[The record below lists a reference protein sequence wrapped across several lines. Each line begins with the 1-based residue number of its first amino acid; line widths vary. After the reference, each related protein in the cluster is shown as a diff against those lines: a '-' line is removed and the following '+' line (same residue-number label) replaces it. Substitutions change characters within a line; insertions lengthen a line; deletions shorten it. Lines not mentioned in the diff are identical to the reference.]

1 MLPILLQN
9 LRYAIRQLLNRP
21 GFTLFAVLSLAIG
34 IAASTTLFSVVNTF
48 LFAPV
53 SGIGT
58 QTTVV
63 ELGRTR
69 RGDGFESFSYPDFS
83 DYALRAKDFA
93 TLFAYAMQPLNVSVA
108 SEPQRALGLVVSGN
122 YFATLQVSAYRGRL
136 LSDNDDR
143 DGAAPVV
150 VASYAAWR
158 KYLDGDVNAVGKPV
172 SINGQAFTLAGIAA
186 PEFRGTIA
194 LITPAFY
201 VPLHQLAL
209 LKPGAPRRFDERASA
224 WLMLG
229 ARLAPD
235 TTIALAQTQLSVI
248 GQQLASAYPRPRNDG
263 GISAVALRAVPGEF
277 RGGLIA
283 FSGLLFALIS
293 LILLVACVN
302 VASMLLA
309 RGEARRHEIAMR
321 FVLGA
326 SRSRV
331 ISQLLTESILLS
343 LGAGVV
349 GVLLGAGCCAL
360 LSQINPPTPVP
371 VSMHVPMDGVALL
384 FALGCTLVTAL
395 VFGLLPALRISKHA
409 PAASQ
414 ALVSRQIAGGR
425 SRLGSRLV
433 IAQIALTMVLLVS
446 GGLFMRALQC
456 AAAIDPGFNPQHVL
470 TADFNLEP
478 SGYAEA
484 AQTQL
489 QQAFSERVRRLPG
502 VEQAALAALVPL
514 DLSRI
519 GFGSFQLT
527 NLPEDAVSP
536 STNLVSP
543 GFFETLDIKLQGR
556 RFDLHDIKGGSEVC
570 IVNAALAH
578 QLALGGD
585 VLGRSFSYGEKKDL
599 HTLTVIGIAPDG
611 KYTSLSETSEPFLFL
626 PLTQWPRAET
636 SLVVKTSL
644 PPNTFFTQM
653 REELHALDASLPAGQ
668 IHPLTDVIAL
678 SLLPQRIVGMISL
691 ALGGIGLLLAAI
703 GLYGLIAMHVASRTR
718 EFGVRL
724 AMGASPQRIVSDVL
738 RRGVLLASSGLVI
751 GAVLSLGGALLVS
764 SLLFGAD
771 ASDALAF
778 VGAGLLLAAIA
789 MLASYLPA
797 RRAASIN
804 PIIALRQE

>member
-1 MLPILLQN
+1 MLSIFLQN
-9 LRYAIRQLLNRP
+9 LRYATRQLLNRP

-69 RGDGFESFSYPDFS
+69 HGDGFESFSYPDFS
-83 DYALRAKDFA
+83 DYALRAKNFA

-108 SEPQRALGLVVSGN
+108 GEPQRALGLVVSGN
-122 YFATLQVSAYRGRL
+122 YFDTLQVAAYRGRL

-158 KYLDGDVNAVGKPV
+158 KYLDGDTTAVGKPV
-172 SINGQAFTLAGIAA
+172 LINGQAFTLAGIAA
-186 PEFRGTIA
+186 PEFHGTIA
-194 LITPAFY
+194 LLTPAFY

-224 WLMLG
+224 WLSLA
-229 ARLAPD
+229 ARLTPD
-235 TTIALAQTQLSVI
+235 TTVALAQNQLSVI

-263 GISAVALRAVPGEF
+263 GISVVALRAVPGEF

-326 SRSRV
+326 SRTRV

-343 LGAGVV
+343 LGAGVI
-349 GVLLGAGCCAL
+349 GVLLGRGCCAL
-360 LSQINPPTPVP
+360 LSQIDPPTPVP
-371 VSMHVPMDGVALL
+371 ISMHVPMDGAALM

-409 PAASQ
+409 PGASQ

-425 SRLGSRLV
+425 SRLGSTLV
-433 IAQIALTMVLLVS
+433 VAQIALTMVLLVS
-446 GGLFMRALQC
+446 GGLFMRALQR
-456 AAAIDPGFNPQHVL
+456 AAAIDTGFDPQHVL

-478 SGYAEA
+478 SGYAPA
-484 AQTQL
+484 ALAQIQKT
-489 QQAFSERVRRLPG
+489 FTEHVRQMPG

-514 DLSRI
+514 DLSHMS
-519 GFGSFQLT
+519 FGSFQLP

-536 STNLVSP
+536 DTNLVSP

-556 RFDLHDIKGGSEVC
+556 GFDLHDNKGNTEVC
-570 IVNAALAH
+570 VVNVALAH
-578 QLALGGD
+578 LLVPSGD
-585 VLGRSFSYGEKKDL
+585 VLGRSFVYGDKDDL
-599 HTLTVIGIAPDG
+599 HTLTVIGIAANG
-611 KYTSLSETSEPFLFL
+611 KYASLSETSEPFLFL
-626 PLTQWPRAET
+626 PLTQWPRAEA

-644 PPNTFFTQM
+644 PPNTFAMQM
-653 REELHALDASLPAGQ
+653 RSELHTLDASVPAGQ

-724 AMGASPQRIVSDVL
+724 AMGASPRRIVADVL
-738 RRGVLLASSGLVI
+738 RRGALLASSGLVI
-751 GAVLSLGGALLVS
+751 GAVLSLGGAMLVS
-764 SLLFGAD
+764 SLLFGAN
-771 ASDALAF
+771 AADALAF
-778 VGAGLLLAAIA
+778 LGAGLLLAAIA